1 MTIGI
6 EEEIKPK
13 DKCVICDCETQF
25 DIDEH
30 LDFRL
35 GYIEG
40 CGQLCLNCYDKVYYE
55 PKVKK
60 DMN

>member
-1 MTIGI
+1 MRKPLMTIGI

-40 CGQLCLNCYDKVYYE
+40 CGLLWLNCYE
-55 PKVKK
+55 
-60 DMN
+60 